1 MLLPAKTVG
10 DDNSRTFEYAGD
22 VRKNRG
28 DCVRSLSG
36 ASKAFR
42 KMRLFA
48 RGMLAL
54 DALTHP
60 RRRNTQAS
68 PWSTSRPRVDR
79 RHRPQAFLR
88 SRILPLI
95 P

>member
-28 DCVRSLSG
+28 GC
-36 ASKAFR
+36 
-42 KMRLFA
+42 A
-48 RGMLAL
+48 RGACLRRQSRSENAIVREGMFAL

-88 SRILPLI
+88 SRILPRVR
-95 P
+95 